1 MKGCKMWYCSHT
13 PGIQQGSLSCFNPSV
28 AFHLLPCETATH
40 HPWPQ
45 GTRSWSPSC
54 LSNSVSYYSSPFSS
68 PSHFD
73 LWLHEDTKL
82 FLDSGSL
89 GDSLSLV
96 FWFFRFMYA
105 NTSVIFLISG
115 PVSFL
120 SKHFL
125 ALLAYIFNGCL
136 PKLCLS
142 SRLCLLLFR
151 HRVQVPK
158 IELGA

>member
-1 MKGCKMWYCSHT
+1 MWYCRRH
-13 PGIQQGSLSCFNPSV
+13 QGSNRGHSPASTRLWLSITSMWSCSAPS
-28 AFHLLPCETATH
+28 TATRY
-40 HPWPQ
+40 Q
-45 GTRSWSPSC
+45 VRSPSC
-54 LSNSVSYYSSPFSS
+54 LSNSVSYYFSPFSP

-73 LWLHEDTKL
+73 LRVHEDAKP

-96 FWFFRFMYA
+96 FWVFRFMYA
-105 NTSVIFLISG
+105 NPSVIFPISG

-125 ALLAYIFNGCL
+125 VLLTYIFNGCL

-142 SRLCLLLFR
+142 SRLHLLLFHCR
-151 HRVQVPK
+151 AQVPRT
-158 IELGA
+158 ELGA